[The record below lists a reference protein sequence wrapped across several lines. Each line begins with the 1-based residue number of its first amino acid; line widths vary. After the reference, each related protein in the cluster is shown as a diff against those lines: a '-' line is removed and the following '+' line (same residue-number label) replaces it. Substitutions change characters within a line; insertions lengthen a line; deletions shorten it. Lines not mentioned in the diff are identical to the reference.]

1 MSTDEKGTPTPQK
14 TLNLA
19 TQQASLPKLALIGT
33 FGSLTDPG
41 ALIRDGRGRIH
52 RVTLNDKISDGIV
65 AAIGDDSVVLAQRGR
80 TVTLKLKYNDF
91 QLMTRARSLPRNVE
105 GKEQFAAI
113 GHAILDDL
121 LPLPRP
127 IRLMG
132 LTLSNLERDD
142 VSDEGTQRRDTGGG
156 QLALF

>member
-80 TVTLKLKYNDF
+80 TPRD
-91 QLMTRARSLPRNVE
+91 MTT
-105 GKEQFAAI
+105 GAAP
-113 GHAILDDL
+113 L
-121 LPLPRP
+121 L
-127 IRLMG
+127 
-132 LTLSNLERDD
+132 
-142 VSDEGTQRRDTGGG
+142 TGGG
-156 QLALF
+156 GSGKATP

>member
-52 RVTLNDKISDGIV
+52 RVTLND
-65 AAIGDDSVVLAQRGR
+65 SVVLAQRGR
-80 TVTLKLKYNDF
+80 TVTLKLPK
-91 QLMTRARSLPRNVE
+91 
-105 GKEQFAAI
+105 G
-113 GHAILDDL
+113 
-121 LPLPRP
+121 
-127 IRLMG
+127 
-132 LTLSNLERDD
+132 
-142 VSDEGTQRRDTGGG
+142 
-156 QLALF
+156 